1 MKFVDEAIV
10 TARAGKGGPGA
21 VSFLHEKY
29 MPLGGPDGGDGGRG
43 GSVVIIADENVG
55 TLYDVRFKRE
65 IQADDGGKGMNKNM
79 FGRAGEDV
87 LVRVPVGTMIY
98 DARSSELLADLTTHL
113 QEYTV
118 AKGGR
123 GGQGNAR
130 FKSSRRQ
137 APQFAQPGEDG
148 ESRRIKLSLKLLADV
163 GIIGFPSVGK
173 STLISV
179 ISNARPKIAE
189 YHFTTL
195 VPNLGIVEG
204 ADFRSYVV
212 ADIPGII
219 EGAHKGTGLGH
230 RFLRHVERTKFLIH
244 MVEITPARPSPVE
257 DIAVL
262 DRELALF
269 SDELAKKEQIIVLNK
284 CDIYGPEEEELR
296 RELRGFAAG
305 RPYFEISGVT
315 RSGLKE
321 LMNFVGLKVVEYR
334 GKEAGQAS

>member
-1 MKFVDEAIV
+1 MKFVDEAV
-10 TARAGKGGPGA
+10 VMARAGKGGAGA

-65 IQADDGGKGMNKNM
+65 IQADDGEKGMNKNM
-79 FGRAGEDV
+79 FGRAGKDAII
-87 LVRVPVGTMIY
+87 RVPMGTMIY

-118 AKGGR
+118 AGGGR

-130 FKSSRRQ
+130 FRSSRRQ
-137 APQFAQPGEDG
+137 APQFAQPGEEG

-244 MVEITPARPSPVE
+244 MVEITAARRSPVE
-257 DIAVL
+257 DIEVL
-262 DRELALF
+262 NRELALF
-269 SDELAKKEQIIVLNK
+269 STELAQKEQIYVLNK
-284 CDIYGPEEEELR
+284 CDIYGPDEEQQR
-296 RELRGFAAG
+296 RELKAFIGERH
-305 RPYFEISGVT
+305 YFEISGVT
-315 RSGLKE
+315 RSGLKD
-321 LMNFVGLKVVEYR
+321 LMNFVGLKVIEYR
-334 GKEAGQAS
+334 QKGAGQAA